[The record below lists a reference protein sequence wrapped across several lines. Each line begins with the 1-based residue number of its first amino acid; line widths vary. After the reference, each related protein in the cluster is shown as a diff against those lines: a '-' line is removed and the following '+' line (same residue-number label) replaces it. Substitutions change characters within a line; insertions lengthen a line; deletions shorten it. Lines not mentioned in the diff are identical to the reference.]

1 MLRWH
6 TLATWFRRRY
16 GVRVQKIPLDAGATC
31 PNRDGTLSHDGCL
44 FCNDAGSGSGLGLR
58 GLSPAEQ
65 WRRWHDKYTAT
76 DPDRR
81 FMAYLQ
87 SFSNT
92 YGSVDRLRRL
102 LTEIAAL
109 PGCMGVSIGTR
120 PDCLDEERL
129 ALLAAVPLSEVW
141 LELGLQSAHDATLRR
156 VRRGHDAAT
165 SARAV
170 RMAAQAGLLVCG
182 HLMAG
187 LPGEDYGDFAASVDW
202 AVSLPLA
209 GLKLHNVYVPRGTE
223 LARLYARGEYAPLTR
238 DEYVD
243 WVCGVLPR
251 IPSAIVLHR
260 IQADP
265 APGELEGP
273 SWTLDKRG
281 IITDVRRALTARG
294 LWQGCRADVP
304 DARPQWFGG

>member
-1 MLRWH
+1 
-6 TLATWFRRRY
+6 
-16 GVRVQKIPLDAGATC
+16 
-31 PNRDGTLSHDGCL
+31 
-44 FCNDAGSGSGLGLR
+44 
-58 GLSPAEQ
+58 
-65 WRRWHDKYTAT
+65 
-76 DPDRR
+76 
-81 FMAYLQ
+81 MAYLQ

-92 YGSVDRLRRL
+92 YGPVDRLRRL

-129 ALLAAVPLSEVW
+129 ALLAAVPLPEVW

-243 WVCGVLPR
+243 WLCGVLPR

-273 SWTLDKRG
+273 SWALDKRG